1 VFTHT
6 SEVSVDG
13 VNGDVFDPVDLD
25 GVDNFTLGNHEEVVA
40 VVIVVIFGV
49 VSNAFAF
56 PIAHHSSH
64 LIISNHEAI
73 GIVLS
78 DPAFVELFRADGELT
93 FSEYADLS
101 TDISPA
107 VILLQVE
114 SRDHALIEKIEK
126 CFSIRIVKGF

>member
-1 VFTHT
+1 VN
-6 SEVSVDG
+6 G

-25 GVDNFTLGNHEEVVA
+25 GVDNITFGNEEEIVA
-40 VVIVVIFGV
+40 VFVVVIFGV
-49 VSNAFAF
+49 VSDAFSF
-56 PIAHHSSH
+56 PVTDDSSH

-78 DPAFVELFRADGELT
+78 EPAFVELFRADGELT

-107 VILLQVE
+107 GILLQVE
-114 SRDHALIEKIEK
+114 ISHALIVKIEK